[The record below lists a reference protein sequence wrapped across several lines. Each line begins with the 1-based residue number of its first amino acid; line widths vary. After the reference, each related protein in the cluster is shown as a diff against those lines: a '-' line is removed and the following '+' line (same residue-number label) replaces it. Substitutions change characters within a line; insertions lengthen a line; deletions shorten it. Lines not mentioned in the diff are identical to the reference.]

1 MKSPLLYFF
10 VLSVF
15 AFLLISCGKEDSKQE
30 STSKDSVN
38 IESDPWAGADME
50 DGSDPFRGLS
60 LDKKVDALL
69 DSIDIQWYAWNK
81 RDDERNTNVLMLIKE
96 ISKLPK
102 HNKIL
107 IDSVRLMHKI
117 ALEKK
122 LTQENM
128 YQPKRIDEYDKN
140 MIGMVEK
147 IARLLESTPKSQQC
161 SACQN
166 LFRQIRDADE
176 LEFIL
181 RKDYDDNVFILN
193 EIIDKEKNKLDTLGD
208 KYKTIKKFP
217 VFAIM

>member
-81 RDDERNTNVLMLIKE
+81 RDDERNANVLMLIKE

-193 EIIDKEKNKLDTLGD
+193 EIIDKEKNKLDTLGG